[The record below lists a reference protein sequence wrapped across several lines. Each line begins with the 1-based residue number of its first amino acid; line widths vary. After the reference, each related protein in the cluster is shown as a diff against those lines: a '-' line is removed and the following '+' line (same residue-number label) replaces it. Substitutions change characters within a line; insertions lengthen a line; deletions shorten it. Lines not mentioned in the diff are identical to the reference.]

1 MVRFEQ
7 STTRGGALIRDAHF
21 RIMSVA
27 ISRNADLQHM
37 AVIKLH
43 AYEGAPAGQAS
54 VIERRYFAAVAE
66 IDAMRGRTFL
76 AKCYRWVSKQPDMA
90 GGASDE
96 PGLLAR
102 VASIFKK
109 RGG

>member
-7 STTRGGALIRDAHF
+7 STIRGGAVIREAHF

-27 ISRNADLQHM
+27 ISRNADLQHL
-37 AVIKLH
+37 AVIKVH
-43 AYEGAPAGQAS
+43 AFAGKPQGQAS
-54 VIERRYFAAVAE
+54 VDERRYFVAVAD

-76 AKCYRWVSKQPDMA
+76 AKCYRWVSRQPDMA